1 MNTDLFAQLP
11 NWVNFIAF
19 PVLSW
24 IALAVVRFLL
34 HKYRKVLRIEDVD
47 YDVVDSA
54 TQNIMSGAYVV
65 MGFVLVLVMATAS
78 DVDGNVAKEASQIVS
93 LDGMLGMDA
102 SSAARSAQGALRE
115 YASSVVNDEWKCLRQ
130 GTGSEVTGASQAKLL
145 KALASLEPASR
156 RQVALYSEI
165 IRKGDEIAQ
174 ARDVRIENSQSRLPA
189 LFWQV
194 SFLSL
199 FGVIVNGAL
208 RLMEPTS
215 VRIIAIGTQ
224 IGMISLLFTAVM
236 ILDLPHLGAT
246 KTSPEPIVKAI
257 KIMTQRAAISK

>member
-11 NWVNFIAF
+11 NWVNFVAF

-47 YDVVDSA
+47 CDVVDSA

-102 SSAARSAQGALRE
+102 SSAARSAQGSLRE
-115 YASSVVNDEWKCLRQ
+115 YASSVVNDEWKCLRH
-130 GTGSEVTGASQAKLL
+130 GSCLNFCVRGAEKLVHGGGRRLRRTTDAVGKLVPHVT
-145 KALASLEPASR
+145 
-156 RQVALYSEI
+156 RQPS
-165 IRKGDEIAQ
+165 
-174 ARDVRIENSQSRLPA
+174 
-189 LFWQV
+189 
-194 SFLSL
+194 
-199 FGVIVNGAL
+199 
-208 RLMEPTS
+208 
-215 VRIIAIGTQ
+215 
-224 IGMISLLFTAVM
+224 
-236 ILDLPHLGAT
+236 
-246 KTSPEPIVKAI
+246 
-257 KIMTQRAAISK
+257 